1 MLSSLF
7 ILSDIGD
14 VLIEKHWKGLINRT
28 ICEYFWDQVLASKK
42 DNSIVP
48 PIISTPKY
56 YLINIQRDKVY
67 FLGVLQSEVPPL
79 LVIDF
84 LQRIYETFVAYFD
97 GTITEAS
104 IKDHF
109 VVVYQLL
116 DEMGDNGFPFTTEL
130 NFLKEMIKPSGVIS
144 NVISSVTGSS
154 GNVTDA
160 LPNGSLGAINWRKTG
175 IKYASN
181 EIFFDIIEEID
192 CIIDNNGHTVSCEIN
207 GEILANCRLSGMP
220 DLTLTFNNPR
230 MLDDVSFHP
239 CVRYSKWE
247 NDRVLSFIPPD
258 GQFKLFTYRVKGVT
272 QLPLFVKPQIS
283 FGEGG
288 GRVNVSAGPKGGP
301 MMSNSKTVIENVL
314 LTIPFSKSVS
324 TTNLSCNVGSYSMEE
339 ATKVCK
345 WNIGRIPKDKSPLLS
360 GYVNLIPGQ
369 PAPESNPSIMV
380 QFKITGYAIS
390 GLSIDVLTCSEAYKP
405 YKGVR
410 AVTKAGKYQVRA

>member
-7 ILSDIGD
+7 ILSDTGD
-14 VLIEKHWKGLINRT
+14 ILIEKHWKGLINRT

-42 DNSIVP
+42 SNGSIP

-67 FLGVLQSEVPPL
+67 FLAVLQSEVQPL

-84 LQRIYETFVAYFD
+84 LQRIYETFVSYF
-97 GTITEAS
+97 GSTITDGS

-109 VVVYQLL
+109 VHVYQLL

-130 NFLKEMIKPSGVIS
+130 NFLKEMIKPTGVLSSVIS
-144 NVISSVTGSS
+144 GVTGSS
-154 GNVTDA
+154 NVTDA

-181 EIFFDIIEEID
+181 EIFFDVIEEID
-192 CIIDNNGHTVSCEIN
+192 CIIDNNGHMVSCEVN
-207 GEILANCRLSGMP
+207 GEILVNCKLSGMP

-288 GRVNVSAGPKGGP
+288 GRVNVSVGPKVTNFGP
-301 MMSNSKTVIENVL
+301 QQSKTVIEDVMV
-314 LTIPFSKSVS
+314 TIPFSKSVS
-324 TTNLSCNVGSYSMEE
+324 TTNLTCNVGSYSMEE

-345 WNIGRIPKDKSPLLS
+345 WNIGKIPKERSPLLS

-369 PAPESNPSIMV
+369 PAPESNPSLLV
-380 QFKITGYAIS
+380 QFKITGFAIS

-410 AVTKAGKYQVRA
+410 AITKAGKFQVRA